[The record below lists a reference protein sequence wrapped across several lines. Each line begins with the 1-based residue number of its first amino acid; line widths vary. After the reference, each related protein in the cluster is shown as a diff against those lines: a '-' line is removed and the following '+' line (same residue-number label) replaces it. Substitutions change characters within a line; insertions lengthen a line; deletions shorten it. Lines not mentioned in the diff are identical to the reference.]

1 MSVSG
6 TLRVFTVPRGK
17 VGSKVGRKAGD
28 ERSLK
33 RNTPHTLTP
42 YPKRLCSER
51 SDYKR
56 PDPELEKLLCKETQC
71 EDGIDI
77 AGEFYYPIEDTRT
90 YSEETLNRIKA
101 NVEKTLA
108 TLTKTK

>member
-17 VGSKVGRKAGD
+17 VGSKVGRKAED

-51 SDYKR
+51 SDYKQS
-56 PDPELEKLLCKETQC
+56 DPELEKLLCKETQC

-77 AGEFYYPIEDTRT
+77 AGEFYPMEDTGT
-90 YSEETLNRIKA
+90 YSKHTLDHIKA